1 MLLLGTTVPIG
12 VKAESV
18 RHMKPHQYLIL
29 VNGGIRDTDRE
40 WLGQLAVERETE
52 NYTALRGDL
61 DQSALLGGL
70 SLLRHLG
77 IEVFEVRRWCQCPS
91 PWRLCVAIENRQRVV
106 TQ

>member
-61 DQSALLGGL
+61 DQSALLGAL

-91 PWRLCVAIENRQRVV
+91 PWRLCVATESRQRVV
-106 TQ
+106 SQ